1 MRTRDVELM
10 LFNKPRLRAV
20 GDKGLLV
27 EYGDSIHPDIN
38 RKVRV
43 VALALEMEKPDGIEE
58 IIPSYRSLL
67 IVYDPMKTNVAAL
80 ETVLE
85 SLEGRVDKMQIPAPR
100 TVEIPVLYGGDCGP
114 DMEFVAR
121 FHGLSE
127 DDVIRIHSGTVYQLY
142 MMGFTPGFVYLGGL
156 SEQLHTPRLET
167 PRSLVS
173 GGSVGIANNQ
183 TGIYPVDSPGGW
195 RLIGRTP
202 LKPFDPARK
211 DPFLYRAGDLIKF
224 TSVCESEFTKIAQ
237 GGAV

>member
-1 MRTRDVELM
+1 M
-10 LFNKPRLRAV
+10 LFDKASLRAV

-27 EYGDSIHPDIN
+27 EYGDAIDPDIN

-43 VALALEMEKPDGIEE
+43 ITLALKMEEPDGVEE
-58 IIPSYRSLL
+58 VIPSYRSLL
-67 IVYDPMKTNVAAL
+67 IVYDPMKTDLAAL
-80 ETVLE
+80 KRILE
-85 SLEGRVDKMQIPAPR
+85 SVEDRLDDMEIPAPR
-100 TVEIPVLYGGDCGP
+100 SVEIPVLYGGDCGP

-127 DDVIRIHSGTVYQLY
+127 AEVIRIHSGNVYQIY
-142 MMGFTPGFVYLGGL
+142 MMGFTPGFAYLGGL

-167 PRSLVS
+167 PRPLVRA
-173 GGSVGIANNQ
+173 GSVGIANDQ

-202 LKPFDPARK
+202 LKPFDPARR

-224 TSVCESEFTKIAQ
+224 TPISESEFTRLAE
-237 GGAV
+237 GDAV